1 MNMTSALTQL
11 AVKRMIR
18 RGASRRRRGGALLE
32 LAICGLLLAVILL
45 GAIEGGQYFWVK
57 SVMTEAAR
65 DGCRN
70 GVLAYQA
77 GVAGGGTAGPEGSI
91 SSVMGVI
98 GDQLIAANLVPVGT
112 TYSGSGPYTLGNFSV
127 TFSDCNLTSG
137 TSTTITNLSTMSV
150 GDGLMVTITAN
161 WSVVGAPFH
170 DAAFHLLSG
179 SLSGNGH
186 QMTTSC
192 LMRKEAL

>member
-45 GAIEGGQYFWVK
+45 GAIEG
-57 SVMTEAAR
+57 
-65 DGCRN
+65 

-127 TFSDCNLTSG
+127 TFSDYNLTSG
-137 TSTTITNLSTMSV
+137 TSTIITNLSTMSV